1 MANYFNVHADPTARI
16 SPKASILGDVTIG
29 SEATIFGGAYI
40 RGDMAPVRIGANSN
54 VQECVAIHV
63 DADYPCTV
71 GDNVTIGHGAV
82 VHGCTIAD
90 NCLVGMGSV
99 VMNGAVIGEGCL
111 IAAGALVSQGKEY
124 LPRTLI
130 MGVPARAVR
139 TISEEEYQTVVL
151 KGAHEYLEVGRE
163 MVEQGAMFNPGPDFR
178 GQA

>member
-29 SEATIFGGAYI
+29 SETTIFGGAYI

-63 DADYPCTV
+63 DTDYPCTV
-71 GDNVTIGHGAV
+71 GDNVTIGH
-82 VHGCTIAD
+82 
-90 NCLVGMGSV
+90 
-99 VMNGAVIGEGCL
+99 GAVIGEGCL

-124 LPRTLI
+124 PPRTLI

-151 KGAHEYLEVGRE
+151 KGAREYLEVGRE

>member
-63 DADYPCTV
+63 DTDYPCTV
-71 GDNVTIGHGAV
+71 GDNVTIGHGAI

-111 IAAGALVSQGKEY
+111 IAAGAHMNTSRSAVKWSN
-124 LPRTLI
+124 RARCSTLAPI
-130 MGVPARAVR
+130 SAARRRARSHLAVR
-139 TISEEEYQTVVL
+139 EASKSCPLRPKKPYVCV
-151 KGAHEYLEVGRE
+151 
-163 MVEQGAMFNPGPDFR
+163 
-178 GQA
+178 